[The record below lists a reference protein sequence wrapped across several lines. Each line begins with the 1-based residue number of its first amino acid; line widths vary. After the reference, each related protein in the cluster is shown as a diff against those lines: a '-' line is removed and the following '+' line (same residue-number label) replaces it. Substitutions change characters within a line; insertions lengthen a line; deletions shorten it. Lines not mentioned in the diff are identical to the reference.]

1 MARINTNVPA
11 IVAQRTLRQSQ
22 RELQVS
28 LERLSSGLR
37 INRGAD
43 DPAGLISSEL
53 LRAEISGIEKSISN
67 SQRAINIIATAEASL
82 NEVASLL
89 TDIQGL
95 IVEIANDAAMS
106 EDEKQANQLQINSA
120 IESITRIAN
129 TASFA
134 GRKLING
141 ELDYITSGID
151 PTMIGTLTVHR
162 CQFGT
167 SSYIPVDVAVTV
179 SAQHAQLQVRNSA
192 IPNSVNVEIRGSIGT
207 TVLSFTSGTSVTDIM
222 AAVNRES
229 QASGV
234 EAVYINSANPA
245 SGMAFQS
252 IGFGSDEFVEVTLLP
267 GSGDLTL
274 YQPDGTPQSS
284 STMRS
289 IGRDAVASING
300 AQVIGR
306 GLDLNLQ
313 TRTLELSLT
322 LDNDFGIGST
332 TFAVT
337 GGGAL
342 FQLGPDVNTNQ
353 QVNMGIQ
360 SVAASRLGNPLVG
373 YLSQVMS
380 SQAFDPTRSLANAN
394 TASQIVNEANRQVSV
409 LRGRLGAFER
419 NTLQTNIRSLEVTM
433 ENLISSES
441 AIRDADFAHE
451 TSQLT
456 RNQILVSAGTS
467 VLALANSSSQSVL
480 ALLGG

>member
-11 IVAQRTLRQSQ
+11 IVAQRSLRQAQ

-53 LRAEISGIEKSISN
+53 LRAEISGVQKSISN
-67 SQRAINIIATAEASL
+67 SQRASNIIATAEGSL

-134 GRKLING
+134 GRKLLNG
-141 ELDYITSGID
+141 ELDYITSGVD
-151 PTMIGTLTVHR
+151 PAAVATMSIYR

-179 SAQHAQLQVRNSA
+179 SAQHAQLQLTSSA
-192 IPNSVNVEIRGSIGT
+192 IPNTINVELRGSVGT

-234 EAVYINSANPA
+234 EAVYLNGSTA
-245 SGMAFQS
+245 SGGMAFQS
-252 IGFGSDEFVEVTLLP
+252 IGFGTDEFVEVTLLP
-267 GSGDLTL
+267 GSGALTL
-274 YQPDGTPQSS
+274 YRADGTPQSS
-284 STMRS
+284 NTMRA

-300 AQVIGR
+300 AEVIGR
-306 GLDLNLQ
+306 GLELDLQ
-313 TRTLELSLT
+313 TRTLELNLT
-322 LDNDFGIGST
+322 LDTDFGIGST

-353 QVNMGIQ
+353 QVNLGIQ

-373 YLSQVMS
+373 YLSQIMS
-380 SQAFDPTRSLANAN
+380 SQTYDPTRSLTNAN
-394 TASQIVNEANRQVSV
+394 YASQIVNEANLQVSM

-433 ENLISSES
+433 ENLTASES
-441 AIRDADFAHE
+441 AIRDADFAYE
-451 TSQLT
+451 TSRLT

-467 VLALANSSSQSVL
+467 VLALANSSSQNVL